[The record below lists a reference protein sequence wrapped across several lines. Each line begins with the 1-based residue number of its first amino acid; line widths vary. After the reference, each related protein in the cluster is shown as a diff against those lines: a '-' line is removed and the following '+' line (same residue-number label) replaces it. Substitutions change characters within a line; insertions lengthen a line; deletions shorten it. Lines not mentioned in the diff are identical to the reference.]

1 MERQSGDRIEV
12 FAVPGMPMVVPGQD
26 LAGATLAAL
35 AAGGEQLR
43 DGDVLVFAQKVV
55 SKAENRFVD
64 LQSVAPG
71 PEAIRL
77 AAIVDKDPRFVEVV
91 LGQASRVV
99 RARTG
104 VLIVEHKLGLVMAN
118 AGIDRSNLGPETG
131 EDSVLLLPEDPDG
144 SADALRAAIRD
155 QTGCDVAV
163 IINDSFGRPWRSGTV
178 GVAIGVAGIEALV
191 DKRGQHDLFDRTLR
205 VTVIGHADEIAAAA
219 SIVMGGAD
227 EGRPVVVV
235 RGLPAA
241 AAQGRAT
248 DLVRPAHEDM
258 FR

>member
-1 MERQSGDRIEV
+1 
-12 FAVPGMPMVVPGQD
+12 
-26 LAGATLAAL
+26 
-35 AAGGEQLR
+35 
-43 DGDVLVFAQKVV
+43 
-55 SKAENRFVD
+55 
-64 LQSVAPG
+64 
-71 PEAIRL
+71 
-77 AAIVDKDPRFVEVV
+77 
-91 LGQASRVV
+91 V